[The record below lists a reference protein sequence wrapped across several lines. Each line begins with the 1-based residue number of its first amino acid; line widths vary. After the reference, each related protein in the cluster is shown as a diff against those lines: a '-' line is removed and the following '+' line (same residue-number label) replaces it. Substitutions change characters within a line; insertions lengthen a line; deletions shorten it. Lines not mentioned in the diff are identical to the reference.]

1 MSAVASAAMVSAG
14 HLPDRSVG
22 GRRMKDVLRWLVR
35 HVGSRHE
42 KTLHGDKARR
52 QRNFVSAVFNFRNES
67 FAVY

>member
-1 MSAVASAAMVSAG
+1 
-14 HLPDRSVG
+14 
-22 GRRMKDVLRWLVR
+22 MKDVLRWLVR